1 MDTYTLKLC
10 GLERKLPIIELDG
23 ETAIASFVI
32 LGDTELVST
41 CAPVLARKIGD
52 VDQIVTAE
60 AKGIILAHEVS
71 KCLGH
76 KEFIVARK
84 SIKSYMKDIISV
96 SVHSI
101 TTQEPQELFF
111 DGVDQ
116 AKISEKSVC
125 IIDDVIS
132 SGESLYAMEK
142 LVEKAGGYVKKKV
155 ALLAEGA
162 AIGRKDITVLEN
174 LPTFSK
180 E

>member
-10 GLERKLPIIELDG
+10 GLERKLPIIELG
-23 ETAIASFVI
+23 NETAIASFVI

-41 CAPVLARKIGD
+41 CAPVLAEKIGD

-84 SIKSYMKDIISV
+84 SIKSYMQDTISV
-96 SVHSI
+96 SVHSV
-101 TTQEPQELFF
+101 TTQKPQELFL
-111 DGVDQ
+111 DRVDQ
-116 AKISEKSVC
+116 KKICGKSVC

-162 AIGRKDITVLEN
+162 AIGRKDITVLGN
-174 LPTFSK
+174 LPTFTR